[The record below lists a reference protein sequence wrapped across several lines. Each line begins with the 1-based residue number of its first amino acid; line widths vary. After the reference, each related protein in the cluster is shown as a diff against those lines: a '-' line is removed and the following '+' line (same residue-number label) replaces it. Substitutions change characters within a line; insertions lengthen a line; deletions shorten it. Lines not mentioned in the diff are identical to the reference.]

1 MPQIT
6 IIVPVYKVEAYLSRC
21 VDSILAQT
29 FRDFELILVD
39 DGSPDNCGAICDAY
53 AEKDSRIH
61 VIHQPNGGLSAA
73 RNAGIDWAF
82 ANSDSEWIGFV
93 DSDDWI
99 HPQMYETLHRIAT
112 EQGTKL
118 AICDFLRTETMQP
131 FEPVQGDVTTHDGL
145 AFLCSDRNV
154 QAVVA
159 WNKLY
164 RKELFDTLR
173 YPVGK
178 IHEDEYLAH
187 HLLHRAGRIAYID
200 CPLYYYFQNDESIM
214 QRPYTVK
221 RLDAVEAL
229 EDRYRFVKKVS
240 NEQNL
245 QYTIIHIL
253 KVYAMH
259 TRQLRSIGEHEKA
272 EELRRRG
279 RKLIREEGGDLLRHP
294 FRNGHLIEPF
304 FPAIGRPAIRLH
316 NLKERLQKKS
326 LGEVVRF
333 YAAKLR
339 HENPDP

>member
-99 HPQMYETLHRIAT
+99 HPRMYETLHRIAT

-131 FEPVQGDVTTHDGL
+131 IEPVQGDVTTHDGL

-164 RKELFDTLR
+164 RKELFDTFR

-178 IHEDEYLAH
+178 VHEDEYLAH
-187 HLLHRAGRIAYID
+187 HLLYRAGRIAYID

-221 RLDAVEAL
+221 RLDAVGAA
-229 EDRYRFVKKVS
+229 EDQFQFIKSKGKPEYLPRIKQKLF
-240 NEQNL
+240 
-245 QYTIIHIL
+245 H
-253 KVYAMH
+253 VYADNYRELMK
-259 TRQLRSIGEHEKA
+259 IGEKERALRIRQKTRAFVRKECREYLDDLEKYGY
-272 EELRRRG
+272 ELY
-279 RKLIREEGGDLLRHP
+279 
-294 FRNGHLIEPF
+294 PF
-304 FPAIGRPAIRLH
+304 FPHLVRSYERRAHFRKLMRGNNWISVIKHYFHKA
-316 NLKERLQKKS
+316 KE
-326 LGEVVRF
+326 
-333 YAAKLR
+333 
-339 HENPDP
+339 H